1 MKILN
6 LLRKFELT
14 CFQYCNQILEGKL
27 KPEVRT
33 NIVFNDEID
42 RYLIDGII
50 IEAIE
55 RRACINHTL

>member
-6 LLRKFELT
+6 LLRKFELA

-50 IEAIE
+50 IESIE